1 MKNNNYSKQYWN
13 DTKKS
18 LHHNREYHRGCS
30 MWREVGIPYMI
41 KIGKSDELYDW
52 EKEHFSDGVRDGKW
66 DSKGNHLKDNN
77 PYDGPINLTEP

>member
-1 MKNNNYSKQYWN
+1 MEMKNNNYSKQYWN

-52 EKEHFSDGVRDGKW
+52 EKEHFSDGQTSWSEGSEAGSVK
-66 DSKGNHLKDNN
+66 
-77 PYDGPINLTEP
+77 